1 MVSHDLGTP
10 DQNLETGKVFRQGSQ
25 NFLIFKPAH
34 LAVALE
40 IVPAVPVVEFFLID
54 QGFLG
59 VGVVKDFS
67 RQVRIAVNYRQEGDN
82 PDPAG
87 DQQEQA
93 GLGRVLN
100 AGLPSGSRPWSR
112 PAGPRRR

>member
-1 MVSHDLGTP
+1 M
-10 DQNLETGKVFRQGSQ
+10 
-25 NFLIFKPAH
+25 
-34 LAVALE
+34 ALE

-67 RQVRIAVNYRQEGDN
+67 RQVRTAVNYRQEGDN

-87 DQQEQA
+87 DQQELV